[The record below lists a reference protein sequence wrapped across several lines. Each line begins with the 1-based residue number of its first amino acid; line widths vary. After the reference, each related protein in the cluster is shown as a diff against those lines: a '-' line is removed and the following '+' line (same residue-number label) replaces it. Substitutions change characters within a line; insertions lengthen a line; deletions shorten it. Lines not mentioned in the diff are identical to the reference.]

1 MNQDNFERDANR
13 AFDAAK
19 KWLLEQGGAQG
30 SESRLLPAELDAI
43 TALRYYAQRGD
54 EVPESYPIA
63 FGRVVLSG
71 GETPRWWKDDVPE
84 PLPFNPLAEKC
95 ARDEKGD
102 RFTPIEEVQI
112 RFTLGLSVLGIRDRL
127 KRAG

>member
-1 MNQDNFERDANR
+1 MNQDSFEKDASG
-13 AFDAAK
+13 AFEAAK
-19 KWLLEQGGAQG
+19 KWLLEQGGAQV
-30 SESRLLPAELDAI
+30 SKSQLLPEELDAI

-54 EVPESYPIA
+54 EIPESYPIA

-71 GETPRWWKDDVPE
+71 GGIPRWWKDDVPAA
-84 PLPFNPLAEKC
+84 LPFNPLAEKC
-95 ARDEKGD
+95 APDEKGD
-102 RFTPIEEVQI
+102 CFTPIEEVQI